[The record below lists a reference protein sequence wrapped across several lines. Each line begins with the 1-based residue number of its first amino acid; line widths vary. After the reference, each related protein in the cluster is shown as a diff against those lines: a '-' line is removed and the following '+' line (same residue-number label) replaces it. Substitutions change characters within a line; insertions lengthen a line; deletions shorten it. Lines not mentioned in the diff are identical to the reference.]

1 MPCPP
6 VHWLPVH
13 YQSLLSRKLTD
24 FKLYARVQGFQHRHH
39 SVGLYASQLGKE
51 SQMVSHLPW
60 PLAQAQTLI
69 WTKKAMKGVRLL
81 T

>member
-1 MPCPP
+1 MLRPP
-6 VHWLPVH
+6 SHWLPIH

-51 SQMVSHLPW
+51 IQMVPDFPRPLP
-60 PLAQAQTLI
+60 QAQTL
-69 WTKKAMKGVRLL
+69 T
-81 T
+81 